1 MFGHLKAE
9 EFVDLVEGAEL
20 TPERRAHLNSCSRCS
35 AEWKSLAPVHAE
47 FSALDNEVPEADWEQ
62 FRNSVRNELLSRSVQ
77 RASAVRRWTGWPI
90 RPAMAWGLSLVF
102 AVAVTTGG
110 FLWHSRRAET
120 PTARAGAVVST
131 PVEGN
136 LEPNS
141 LEANSMNAVLAAWS
155 QTDLFDE
162 LVNLEEPEQ
171 EALRRMLTVAQ
182 QGSVEPQ

>member
-20 TPERRAHLNSCSRCS
+20 TPERRAHMDSCSRCI
-35 AEWKSLAPVHAE
+35 AEWKSLEPVHAE
-47 FSALDNEVPEADWEQ
+47 FSALDSEVPKADWEQ

-90 RPAMAWGLSLVF
+90 RPAMAWGLSVVF

-110 FLWHSRRAET
+110 FLWHLRRAEA
-120 PTARAGAVVST
+120 PAGTASAVVSA
-131 PVEGN
+131 PVATN
-136 LEPNS
+136 FEPNS
-141 LEANSMNAVLAAWS
+141 LEPNSMDAVLAVWS
-155 QTDLFDE
+155 QTNLFDE

-182 QGSVEPQ
+182 QGSVEPR